1 MSDLLFYIP
10 DNGVTMS
17 DGPHR
22 SLPMRPA
29 WKKVAECADNRAFEA
44 DEIRGAII
52 PALEQDCRR
61 EISPEFL
68 SRLRGICRDQ
78 AESLFKGDVQPSLE
92 TLRPAA
98 GSGMERT
105 VLNHAIQ
112 AAAKGATGEGI
123 TEKAMT
129 QALTDRAA
137 RGARQVEEHYLR
149 KSTLPRAHKVRG
161 RIEEGIH
168 GADMTS
174 LARRVLNGDGKKS
187 PQKPSKRQG
196 LDDGV
201 KL

>member
-1 MSDLLFYIP
+1 
-10 DNGVTMS
+10 MS

-68 SRLRGICRDQ
+68 SRIRRICRDQ

-92 TLRPAA
+92 GLRAAA

-112 AAAKGATGEGI
+112 AAAKGTTGEGI

-129 QALTDRAA
+129 DALTDRAA

-161 RIEEGIH
+161 RIEEGIN
-168 GADMTS
+168 GADITS
-174 LARRVLNGDGKKS
+174 IARRVLNGDGKKPS
-187 PQKPSKRQG
+187 AKPSKRRG
-196 LDDGV
+196 LDEGV

>member
-1 MSDLLFYIP
+1 
-10 DNGVTMS
+10 
-17 DGPHR
+17 
-22 SLPMRPA
+22 MRPA
-29 WKKVAECADNRAFEA
+29 WKRVAECADNRAFEP

-68 SRLRGICRDQ
+68 TRLRRICRDQ
-78 AESLFKGDVQPSLE
+78 VESLFKGDIQPSLVE
-92 TLRPAA
+92 LKGTA

-112 AAAKGATGEGI
+112 AAAKGTTGERI
-123 TEKAMT
+123 AEKAMT

-149 KSTLPRAHKVRG
+149 KSTLPRAHNVRG
-161 RIEEGIH
+161 RIEEGIN
-168 GADMTS
+168 GADMNS
-174 LARRVLNGDGKKS
+174 IARRVLNGKGEKS
-187 PQKPSKRQG
+187 AAKPSKRQG